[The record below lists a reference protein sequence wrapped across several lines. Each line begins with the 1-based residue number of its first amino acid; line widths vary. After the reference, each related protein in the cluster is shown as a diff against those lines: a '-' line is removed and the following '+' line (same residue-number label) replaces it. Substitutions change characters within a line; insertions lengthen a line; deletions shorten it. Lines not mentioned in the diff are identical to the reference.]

1 MSNFNFKFIIFVLFI
16 LFILVVYSFNV
27 KQIKEAFDN
36 TKKNREHNIVL
47 IGDSILNNSV
57 YVFENES
64 VPELI
69 KKQLDKKRE
78 LYNFAKDGATIQN
91 CYSQLKNISENVY
104 LQKTSVFVSAGGNDI
119 LNSRDNISSE
129 FVDNLFEKYIRLLEE
144 ISKQFPDA
152 NIIVLNLYY
161 PLKPSYTIFHP
172 AIKQWNQLLEDNHL
186 AKGYSILRIDEIIV
200 SEDDIVY
207 DVEPSLQ
214 GGQKIADAI
223 SGY

>member
-1 MSNFNFKFIIFVLFI
+1 MSNFNFIIGVLII
-16 LFILVVYSFNV
+16 LFILVIFVVYSLFV
-27 KQIKEAFDN
+27 KELKEAFQN
-36 TKKNREHNIVL
+36 QENNIVL

-69 KKQLDKKRE
+69 KKQSGSKRSVH
-78 LYNFAKDGATIQN
+78 NFAKDGATIQN

-104 LQKTSVFVSAGGNDI
+104 LQKTTVFISAGGNDI

-129 FVDNLFEKYIRLLEE
+129 FVDNLFEKYIRLIGA

-152 NIIVLNLYY
+152 NIVSLNLYY
-161 PLKPSYTIFHP
+161 PFKPSYKIFHP
-172 AIKQWNQLLEDNHL
+172 AIKQWNQLLHDNHL
-186 AKGYSILRIDEIIV
+186 TKGYSILRIDNIID

-214 GGQKIADAI
+214 GGQKIADLI
-223 SGY
+223 CSY